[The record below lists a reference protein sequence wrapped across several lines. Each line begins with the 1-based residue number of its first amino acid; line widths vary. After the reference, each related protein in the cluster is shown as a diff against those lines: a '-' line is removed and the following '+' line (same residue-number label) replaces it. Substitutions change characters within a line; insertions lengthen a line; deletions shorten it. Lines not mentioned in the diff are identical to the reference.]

1 MATPIYFTRPGLK
14 AVGLE
19 TICVTQEEFDTKKRF
34 YVPDTDAAFFIRTGG
49 AKPFNAEEIVKA
61 EIEQPLWKHYV
72 TKAGASTVAE
82 KKYLIDICTKL
93 GVKDADLLKRGE
105 IRKLLEEFE
114 KTTPDILQ
122 SVIDGKMDLSPQK
135 TQDDVFAEIQNGT
148 DDVLSYEKLLD
159 E

>member
-1 MATPIYFTRPGLK
+1 MATPLYFVRPGRKRNGREVL
-14 AVGLE
+14 V
-19 TICVTQEEFDTKKRF
+19 VTQEDVDTKRRYF
-34 YVPDTDAAFFIRTGG
+34 IDDRSAAYFVSCGT
-49 AKPFNAEEIVKA
+49 ALPFNAEEIVKA
-61 EIEQPLWKHYV
+61 EIEQPLWKQYV

-135 TQDDVFAEIQNGT
+135 TQDDVFVEIQNGT

>member
-1 MATPIYFTRPGLK
+1 MATPVYFMWPGLK
-14 AVGLE
+14 AIGLE
-19 TICVTQEEFDTKKRF
+19 TVSITQDDVDTKKRF
-34 YVPDTDAAFFIRTGG
+34 YVPDRQIAAFLRTGS

-93 GVKDADLLKRGE
+93 GVKDADILKRGE

-135 TQDDVFAEIQNGT
+135 TQDEVFVEIQNGT